1 MQILPQLQAHFW
13 DQYMDFRLNSMAIG
27 EDTYV
32 SVDYKV
38 KFHVLSLSRKAQ
50 HNLTVLHLAGHLQD
64 AER

>member
-1 MQILPQLQAHFW
+1 
-13 DQYMDFRLNSMAIG
+13 MAMG

-38 KFHVLSLSRKAQ
+38 EFHVLCLSRKAQ
-50 HNLTVLHLAGHLQD
+50 HNLTALHLAGHLQD